1 MVVRALLVIRSVQTL
16 RSLGTKTSLLEQ
28 RTELNSHADTSMV
41 GRDTALLI
49 HDYETPVRVQGYNE
63 DVGERSNCRIVSALV
78 AYDHPTSGDIY
89 MLVIH
94 QAILIPSMPHNL
106 LCPMQLWDHGLTVN
120 DEPKYMALNRM
131 EEHHA
136 ITFRDRNSQGGGPL
150 RIPLELHGITSYFPS
165 RKPTKKEYE
174 NTREDLRVELTT
186 EAPDWDP
193 ASKAFQQQE
202 EAMLQA
208 DGRLKDSIESWSL
221 KRTIS
226 VLNTIPQSETPEF
239 HLCDAIHSHVLAS
252 TDAHAPRIVALVT
265 SGIRKPCIQAAKLAK
280 NWGIGLETATRT
292 VKATTQ
298 RGLRTVLHNTLSQ
311 RFCTNDRQLRYRRL
325 MHEVF
330 TDTLE
335 SPMPSWFRQNRYA
348 QVFATRFGW
357 SRVFPMRRKAD
368 AHDGLSLLAQR
379 DGVPLRIIMDGSKEQ
394 TMGLFRRKAKEM
406 GAHIKQTEPH
416 SPWQNAAE
424 LAIRELK
431 KGAGR
436 KATKAKSP
444 KKLWDHAL
452 ELESYIRSNTAIPHP
467 ELDGQVPET
476 IMSGQTADISPFAA
490 LGWYQWIKY
499 YDTVQGY
506 PEHKEILG

>member
-1 MVVRALLVIRSVQTL
+1 MVVRTLAVIRSVRTL
-16 RSLGTKTSLLEQ
+16 GSLGTKTSLLEQ
-28 RTELNSHADTSMV
+28 RTELDSHADTSVV

-49 HDYETPVRVQGYNE
+49 HDYETPVGVQGYNG
-63 DVGERSNCRIVSALV
+63 DIGERSNCRIVSVVV
-78 AYDHPTSGDIY
+78 AYDHPALGDVY

-106 LCPMQLWDHGLTVN
+106 LCPMQLRDHGLTVN
-120 DEPKYMALNRM
+120 DEPKYMALNPT

-136 ITFRDRNSQGGGPL
+136 ITFCDHNMQGGGPL
-150 RIPLELHGITSYFPS
+150 RIPLELHGVTSYFPS
-165 RKPTKKEYE
+165 RKPTKEEYE
-174 NTREDLRVELTT
+174 NTPEDLCVELTA

-202 EAMLQA
+202 EAMLHA
-208 DGRLKDSIESWSL
+208 DGRLKDPVESWGL
-221 KRTIS
+221 KRMVSI
-226 VLNTIPQSETPEF
+226 LHTIPQSEIPEF
-239 HLCDAIHSHVLAS
+239 HLCDAVHSHVLAS
-252 TDAHAPRIVALVT
+252 IDGHSPQTVASVT
-265 SGIRKPCIQAAKLAK
+265 SRVRKPCIQAAKLAK
-280 NWGIGLETATRT
+280 NWGIGLETTTRT
-292 VKATTQ
+292 VEATTQ
-298 RGLRTVLHNTLSQ
+298 RGLQTILHNTLSR

-335 SPMPSWFRQNRYA
+335 SPVPSWFWQNRYA

-379 DGVPLRIIMDGSKEQ
+379 DGVPSRIIMDGSKEH
-394 TMGLFRRKAKEM
+394 TMGLFRQKAKEM
-406 GAHIKQTEPH
+406 GVHIKQTEPH

-436 KATKAKSP
+436 KAARAKSP
-444 KKLWDHAL
+444 KKLWDHTL
-452 ELESYIRSNTAIPHP
+452 ELESYIRSNTATVHP
-467 ELDGQVPET
+467 ELNGQVPET
-476 IMSGQTADISPFAA
+476 IMSGQTADISPFAV
-490 LGWYQWIKY
+490 LGW
-499 YDTVQGY
+499 
-506 PEHKEILG
+506 